1 MKIFKISSFACII
14 SSLLSSALS
23 FDIINLHGPINST
36 NVENFME
43 EFNNSTNKT
52 NLIVHINS
60 PGGSVMEGN
69 KIITLFQQ
77 QPVICIAEK
86 AYSMAFAILQACQ
99 CRFVLRHSTLMQH
112 QMSTMLINEIEKINS
127 YVAFLN
133 EISNDLIEFQSDR
146 IGISPEEF
154 KQRILNDWWMTAK
167 SAVEQNCA
175 DDILFSIDSLK

>member
-86 AYSMAFAILQACQ
+86 TYSMAFAILQACQ

>member
-43 EFNNSTNKT
+43 EFKSSNKT

-69 KIITLFQQ
+69 KIITLLQQ
-77 QPVICIAEK
+77 QPVICVAEK

-112 QMSTMLINEIEKINS
+112 QMSTMLMDEIEKINS

-133 EISNDLIEFQSDR
+133 EISNDLIEFQSER

-154 KQRILNDWWMTAK
+154 KEKILNDWWMTAK
-167 SAVEQNCA
+167 GAVEQNCA
-175 DDILFSIDSLK
+175 DDVLFSIDSLR